1 MIATSGEFSSAITA
15 AQDGDTIVLAADT
28 TVTINNG
35 AVRNKELTI
44 TGGKSSTVV
53 LVNTNPG
60 YEGKLSYQD
69 GANLTFKGIT
79 FDASEITGICAR
91 GGTVTFEDCFITG
104 EFEKTI
110 ASKFVFSGCTF
121 DVGVTQVGYGCSDV
135 VFEDCTFETDGY
147 GIKIYNETRGG
158 YNIDLTVKNC
168 SFENTGS
175 AAKSAILLDHII
187 AGITYNITVEDCTF
201 EGYTAT
207 PTPNEN
213 KWEARMIVE
222 DSFIKTEDGQ
232 YVFSYQTAKNTTS
245 EYYQILTDAQLVV
258 TVK

>member
-1 MIATSGEFSSAITA
+1 MIAGSGEFSSAIKDA
-15 AQDGDTIVLAADT
+15 ENGDTIVLAADT
-28 TVTINNG
+28 TVTVNSG
-35 AVRNKELTI
+35 AAKDKELTI

-79 FDASEITGICAR
+79 FDASEISGICAR
-91 GGTVTFEDCFITG
+91 GGVVTFEDCVITG
-104 EFEKTI
+104 ELEKTI

-175 AAKSAILLDHII
+175 AAKSAIFLDHII
-187 AGITYNITVEDCTF
+187 DGITYNITVEDCTF

-207 PTPNEN
+207 PTANEN
-213 KWEARMIVE
+213 KWAERMIVE
-222 DSFIKTEDGQ
+222 DSFVQTEDGQ
-232 YVFSYQTAKNTTS
+232 YIFSYQTGVATEWHK
-245 EYYQILTDAQLVV
+245 ILTDAQLVV